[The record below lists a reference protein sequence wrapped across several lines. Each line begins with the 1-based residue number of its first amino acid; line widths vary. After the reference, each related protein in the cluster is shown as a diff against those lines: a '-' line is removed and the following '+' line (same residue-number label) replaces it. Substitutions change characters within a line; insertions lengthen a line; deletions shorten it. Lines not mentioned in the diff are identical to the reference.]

1 MRLGKKANLSQ
12 EKTELVPELVKDA
25 PKKKQ
30 KSFSLW
36 RVTIL
41 LGGIFGTLG
50 FIALPSFLNCADK
63 AKQAEG
69 KTYVGS
75 MNRAQQANFE
85 EKKAFAN
92 SVEAT
97 GVGIKSQTMNYNYS
111 IQTTKA
117 ASFQYGIPRKD
128 TLKSYVGGVFVIPAT
143 TTKKS
148 EMTTASI
155 LCEALKPGLTT
166 PIAPTLIK
174 NVPTCGTDTKEK
186 GRISQSAKNM

>member
-12 EKTELVPELVKDA
+12 EKTELVPGVVTNA

-36 RVTIL
+36 RVTAM

-50 FIALPSFLNCADK
+50 FIALPSFLNCANP
-63 AKQAEG
+63 AKQYEAKSNIG
-69 KTYVGS
+69 LI
-75 MNRAQQANFE
+75 NRAQQANFE

-92 SVEAT
+92 SFKALDI
-97 GVGIKSQTMNYNYS
+97 GIASQTVNYNYS

-117 ASFQYGIPRKD
+117 ASFQYGIARQER
-128 TLKSYVGGVFVIPAT
+128 LKSYVGGVFVIPAN

-155 LCEALKPGLTT
+155 LCQALKPGLTT
-166 PIAPTLIK
+166 PIAPTLVQG
-174 NVPTCGTDTKEK
+174 VPTCGTDTKDLTKPKE
-186 GRISQSAKNM
+186 